1 MTATKTEISLFVK
14 MLESPEDYETP
25 EDLAKQ
31 MIEALDEKRAEK
43 TRYVAVGQFGKDRTT
58 WYTGIGPYPGKAT
71 AIKAAQSHPGFSLA
85 TKVAVVPVT
94 SKEGFEKLLDEVG

>member
-43 TRYVAVGQFGKDRTT
+43 TRFVAVGQFGKDQTT
-58 WYTGIGPYPGKAT
+58 WYTGIGPYAGKAS
-71 AIKAAQSHPGFSLA
+71 AIKAARSHPGFSLA
-85 TKVAVVPVT
+85 TKIVAVPVT

>member
-43 TRYVAVGQFGKDRTT
+43 TRFVAVGQFGKDQTT
-58 WYTGIGPYPGKAT
+58 WYTGIGPYAREGECNQGRTVASGLLTCNQGRRRPGNLKGRVREA
-71 AIKAAQSHPGFSLA
+71 SR
-85 TKVAVVPVT
+85 
-94 SKEGFEKLLDEVG
+94 